1 MAMNNKIIKTRSIL
15 VKTLKYSYLTLL
27 SIIVVFPFYILIKES
42 FHPNLITL
50 PYPVQLLPKYF
61 SGSNYATLFQRYP
74 VIKWIINSFIISAGT
89 SAAQLLL
96 CSMAAFG
103 FSRTEFRGRKTLLAL
118 LMIML
123 VVPIQTRIL
132 PLFIFMSGIGWVNTY
147 LAWLPFFVDAF
158 GIFLIMQF
166 MEAIP
171 REYDAAAFIDG
182 AGLFTT
188 FTKIIVPQT
197 KPAMV
202 VMVTFNFINQWND
215 FLYPLIMVRDDRMYT
230 LQLGLANIFSQAQR
244 GEGGGIGVALA
255 GAVISFLPTLLIFL
269 IYQKQIISGMN
280 ISAGVKG

>member
-1 MAMNNKIIKTRSIL
+1 MLYENSSIRTNIL
-15 VKTLKYSYLTLL
+15 RILKYSYLVVL
-27 SIIVVFPFYILIKES
+27 SVIVIFPFYILIKES
-42 FHPNLITL
+42 FHPNLVTL
-50 PYPVQLLPKYF
+50 PYPVQLLPKFF
-61 SGSNYATLFQRYP
+61 SLGNYMTLFQRYP
-74 VIKWIINSFIISAGT
+74 VIKWIVNSFIISAGT
-89 SAAQLLL
+89 SFAQLVL

-103 FSRTEFRGRKTLLAL
+103 FSRTEFRGRKLLL
-118 LMIML
+118 SILMVML
-123 VVPIQTRIL
+123 VIPIQTRIL
-132 PLFIFMSGIGWVNTY
+132 PLFIFMSGVGWVNTY
-147 LAWLPFFVDAF
+147 SAWIPFFVDAF
-158 GIFLIMQF
+158 GIFLMMQF

-182 AGLFTT
+182 AGLMTT
-188 FTKIIVPQT
+188 FTKIIAPQT

-255 GAVISFLPTLLIFL
+255 GAVISFLPTLIIFL
-269 IYQKQIISGMN
+269 VYQKQIISGMN